1 MIDEQNIMGK
11 SQNVPNGGFAPV
23 TAIQDVGFALGSR
36 EAPTNIRYEMS
47 QSL

>member
-11 SQNVPNGGFAPV
+11 SQNVPNGGFTPV
-23 TAIQDVGFALGSR
+23 TAIEDVGFALGSR
-36 EAPTNIRYEMS
+36 EAPTNIRHEMS